1 MVKIK
6 IVQTI
11 NEKGKPICPKCKTP
25 LIKIKEY
32 QYKSNCKHIS
42 KNIIIAY
49 LNKQKVK
56 NE

>member
-11 NEKGKPICPKCKTP
+11 NEKEQPICPKCKTP

-49 LNKQKVK
+49 LNQTGGEK
-56 NE
+56 